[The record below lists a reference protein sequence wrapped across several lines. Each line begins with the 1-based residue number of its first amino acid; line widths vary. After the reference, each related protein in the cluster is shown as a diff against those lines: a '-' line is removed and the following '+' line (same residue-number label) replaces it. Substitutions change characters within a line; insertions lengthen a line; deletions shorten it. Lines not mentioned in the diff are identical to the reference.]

1 MDGDRA
7 RERALL
13 SQGISEAPIYR
24 LVAQALVE
32 RGLRGGTLVDVGAGA
47 GSLFP
52 WVQKHVERYVGADI
66 VRYDA
71 FPDAAEF
78 VAVDLDSGRL
88 PFEDGSLPLVTCVE
102 TIEHVENPRALLRE
116 LVRVLAPGGWLFVTT
131 PNQLSLA
138 SKLCLV
144 FRDEFLHFQE
154 RPGLYPAHIS
164 ALLEVDLRRMAS
176 ELGLSDVTIAYTG
189 HGRVPFS
196 SRKWP
201 VWFSKNRGKR
211 ARLFS
216 DNVLLAARKP
226 GGPHSG
232 TMNDRSVPA
241 A

>member
-1 MDGDRA
+1 MV
-7 RERALL
+7 ERAL
-13 SQGISEAPIYR
+13 I
-24 LVAQALVE
+24 E
-32 RGLRGGTLVDVGAGA
+32 RGLGSGMLVDVGAGA

-52 WVQKHVERYVGADI
+52 FVREHVGRYVGADI
-66 VRYDA
+66 VRYET
-71 FPDAAEF
+71 FPEQAEF

-88 PFEDGSLPLVTCVE
+88 PFDDGSVPLVTCVE

-116 LVRVLAPGGWLFVTT
+116 LVRITAPGGWLFITT

-144 FRDEFLHFQE
+144 FKDEFLHFQE

-164 ALLEVDLRRMAS
+164 ALLEVDLRRMAA
-176 ELGLSDVTIAYTG
+176 ELGLVDVRIDYTG

-196 SRKWP
+196 VKKWP
-201 VWFSKNRGKR
+201 AWLSQARGKG

-226 GGPHSG
+226 SG
-232 TMNDRSVPA
+232 ASLGNDER
-241 A
+241 

>member
-1 MDGDRA
+1 MNGDRA
-7 RERALL
+7 RDRALL
-13 SQGISEAPIYR
+13 SQGTSEDPIYR
-24 LVAQALVE
+24 LVEEALVE
-32 RGLRGGTLVDVGAGA
+32 RGLGRGTLVDVGAGA
-47 GSLFP
+47 GALFP
-52 WVQKHVERYVGADI
+52 WVRKHVARYVGADI

-71 FPDAAEF
+71 FPPEAEF

-88 PFEDGSLPLVTCVE
+88 PFEDDSVELVACVE

-116 LVRVLAPGGWLFVTT
+116 LVRVTAPGGWLFVTT

-176 ELGLSDVTIAYTG
+176 ELGLVDVDVAYTG
-189 HGRVPFS
+189 RGRVPFS

-201 VWFSKNRGKR
+201 EWFGKKRGRR
-211 ARLFS
+211 ASLFS
-216 DNVLLAARKP
+216 DNVLLASRKP
-226 GGPHSG
+226 AAGGVTPE
-232 TMNDRSVPA
+232 R
-241 A
+241 